1 MKKTILILGLIVAG
15 LAIGLPLF
23 KKYTK
28 SHSPGAE
35 ATFQKDGVSIKATYC
50 RPLARGRRIFGEK
63 SAGALQPYGQYWRV
77 GANEATIFES
87 NTNLMIHGKELKA
100 GKYSLYAIPGEV
112 NWMIA
117 FNSKWDRWGA
127 MAPGTETDVLRVEVP
142 ANNAAQP
149 QESFEITFADPDA
162 SGTAKMNLHW
172 DKTLV
177 SVPFQKK

>member
-1 MKKTILILGLIVAG
+1 
-15 LAIGLPLF
+15 
-23 KKYTK
+23 
-28 SHSPGAE
+28 
-35 ATFQKDGVSIKATYC
+35 
-50 RPLARGRRIFGEK
+50 
-63 SAGALQPYGQYWRV
+63 
-77 GANEATIFES
+77 
-87 NTNLMIHGKELKA
+87 MIHGKELKA